1 MIKRK
6 DEELSSKNIEID
18 SLYKRVRDYLLIQD
32 QLYKDY
38 VHAEK
43 DFTKSKDEQ
52 QVKLRNATDSWHE
65 EQRKV
70 EKL

>member
-1 MIKRK
+1 LIKRK

-43 DFTKSKDEQ
+43 DFNKSKDEQ
-52 QVKLRNATDSWHE
+52 
-65 EQRKV
+65 
-70 EKL
+70 